1 MPFTK
6 PTNAVTTDYPQQ
18 IGRLIDLAEGPA
30 RRNYIRNGDFQIAQ
44 RGTSFAG
51 ITTAQYCLDGVY
63 HPAAGTQTVSQQA
76 FTVGQTDVPD
86 NPVNFLRVV
95 RSVATGAAN
104 VIAQF
109 PIEFPARLSGKT
121 VTLSFRAKVSSGTK
135 ALTADILSSGVTP
148 SISEAAQSFNVS
160 TSWALFSFTFTIDA
174 MTAATSS
181 AYLLPRIVESASL
194 GTFTIDI
201 AEVQLEEG
209 SEATRFERL
218 NYEDQLLWNQ
228 RFFCKSFQAA
238 TAPAQNIGGGTGEH
252 LFPATKAGAAQNYSP
267 RIAFPVRMRASPSSV
282 TLYNPSAAN
291 AQVRDSSAPGDGSSS
306 SANNLSE
313 TGFHIGCLGNAST
326 VVGNALVVHWAAT
339 AEL

>member
-1 MPFTK
+1 MFQK
-6 PTNAVTTDYPQQ
+6 PTNGVTTDWPQQ

-30 RRNYIRNGDFQIAQ
+30 RRNFIRNGDFQIAQ
-44 RGTSFAG
+44 RGATFTG
-51 ITTAQYCLDGVY
+51 IATAQYCLDGAY

-86 NPVNFLRVV
+86 NPVNFLRVA
-95 RSVATGAAN
+95 RTVAAGAAN
-104 VIAQF
+104 AIVQF

-135 ALTADILSSGVTP
+135 ALTVDVLSSGVTP
-148 SISEAAQSFNVS
+148 SISEASQGFTA
-160 TSWALFSFTFTIDA
+160 TTTWTLFSFQFAIDA

-194 GTFTIDI
+194 GTFTLDI
-201 AEVQLEEG
+201 ADVQLEEG

-218 NYEDQLLWNQ
+218 NFEDQLLWNQ
-228 RFFCKSFQAA
+228 RFFCKSFQVA
-238 TAPAQNIGGGTGEH
+238 TAPAQNVGGGTGEH
-252 LFPATKAGAAQNYSP
+252 LFPATKTGAALNYSS
-267 RIAFPVRMRASPSSV
+267 RILFPVRMRATPSAV

-291 AQVRDSSAPGDGSSS
+291 AQVRDATVPGDCSSS
-306 SANNLSE
+306 SINNSSE
-313 TGFHIGCLGNAST
+313 TGFHISTTGNAST
-326 VVGNALVVHWAAT
+326 AVGNALVVHWAAT